1 MQGNLNKFN
10 INEELK
16 KLPDLPGVY
25 IMYNKNNEIIYVG
38 KSISLKNR
46 VRSYFNSSH
55 NNYKKVQAMV
65 ENIYKFEYIIVN
77 NETESLVLEA
87 NLIKKN
93 KPKYNIN
100 LKDDKQYPYIK
111 ITNEKFPKILKVR
124 DVVDD
129 KAQYFGPF
137 PTVSDLDK
145 LIELSILIYKIR
157 DCKLNFDNEKFLKRP
172 CMSYYIGRCSAP
184 CVKEINQIE
193 YEKKVKE
200 VLKFLQGD
208 TTDIKKLLKN
218 SMFEA
223 SINKKYELAAK
234 YRDYLNEVDSLF
246 SKQIFNI
253 KKFKQYHLISYAYQE
268 NTLVV
273 AMFIINDGLVIDRK
287 HFIVE
292 NTLGLDIEEIFF
304 NVIRQFYINSN
315 FKIKEVYIDYE
326 NKKSLDDIAKF
337 LENIFSINSVCVRSP
352 KRGIK
357 YEQMKIL
364 NKNAKEI
371 LEKHLI
377 NNKSINFKYFK
388 AIDYLKKILSIEV
401 LDRIECYDISN
412 ISGDFNVGS
421 MVVYKNGH
429 KSTKDY
435 RKFKIQSVKGQDD
448 YSSHKEMLTR
458 RLDRLV
464 MEKLDDKNS
473 SFSQKPDLII
483 IDGGKG
489 HLKVAKNVLLE
500 KNINIPVIGL
510 VKDNKHK
517 TKAIVL
523 DNECIELD
531 INSNIYKFLF
541 DIQEEVHRFAINY
554 HRSLQ
559 NKKLQISI
567 LDKIKG
573 VGDVKKAN
581 LLKYFG
587 SIKNIKKATV
597 QELLMTPKMDKAT
610 ANNIFNFFKGEI

>member
-184 CVKEINQIE
+184 CIKEINQIE